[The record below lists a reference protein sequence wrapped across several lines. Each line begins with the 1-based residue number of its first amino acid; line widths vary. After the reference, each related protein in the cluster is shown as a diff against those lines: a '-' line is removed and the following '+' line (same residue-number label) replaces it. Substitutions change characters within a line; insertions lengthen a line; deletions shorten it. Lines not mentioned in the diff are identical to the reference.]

1 VINKPIIMASS
12 PRARPGIQCVSIEVS
27 EALHLPSLRR
37 HGPRQLYSEGRVSF
51 DDTGRYFVPA
61 FCQCRVEK
69 GRRLRDSVVLV
80 VVHCQRQ
87 NRDQCEHVV

>member
-1 VINKPIIMASS
+1 VLNKPIIMASS

-27 EALHLPSLRR
+27 EALGLSSLRR

-61 FCQCRVEK
+61 FYCRAEK

-87 NRDQCEHVV
+87 NRDQCDHAV